1 MINMA
6 LHMRNRIPA
15 FFRRKKVKKE
25 KPSASSAPAKI
36 VTQKRDPKRRRIF
49 HLSLHDQILFVRRLA
64 ILLKAGVPIFESL
77 RMMKKHMSS
86 RSATI
91 LVDELTVGVERG
103 QFLHVSLEKHRR
115 HLGDFAL
122 NIIRIGEISGMLPE
136 NLSYLADELEKKRR
150 LRNKVRS
157 ALIYPAI
164 IVVATIGIVIMLTV
178 YVFPKI
184 LPILRGF
191 KGELPITTRTLIFVS
206 DLLVNHGF
214 LIGGIII
221 GVAVALALLSRIRKV
236 RFFLD
241 WGILQIPILGKLFQ
255 YYHIVNFCRTL
266 GLLLK
271 SDVRI
276 MEASLITAET
286 STSFVYKKSLVE
298 LAETVKKGGKMSL
311 YLEGRENLYPPMVSQ
326 MLTVGE
332 VSGKLSDSLL
342 YLADIYEEEIDE
354 LTKNL
359 SSTIEPLLMIVM
371 GLIVGFV
378 AISIITP
385 IYQLTQ
391 NLRP

>member
-1 MINMA
+1 
-6 LHMRNRIPA
+6 MRNRIPA
-15 FFRRKKVKKE
+15 FFRRKKGKKE
-25 KPSASSAPAKI
+25 KPPASSAPAASA
-36 VTQKRDPKRRRIF
+36 TQKRDSKRRRIF

-86 RSATI
+86 RSALI

-150 LRNKVRS
+150 LHNKVRG
-157 ALIYPAI
+157 ALVYPAI

-178 YVFPKI
+178 YIFPKV

-191 KGELPITTRTLIFVS
+191 KGELPFTTRTLIFVS
-206 DLLVNHGF
+206 DLLTNQGF
-214 LIGGIII
+214 LIAGVLL

-241 WGILQIPILGKLFQ
+241 WSILKIPILGNLFQ

-286 STSFVYKKSLVE
+286 STNFVYRKSLTE

-311 YLEGRENLYPPMVSQ
+311 YLEGREHLYPPMVSQ
-326 MLTVGE
+326 MITVGE

-342 YLADIYEEEIDE
+342 YLADIYENEIDE

-359 SSTIEPLLMIVM
+359 SSTIEPLLMVVM

>member
-1 MINMA
+1 
-6 LHMRNRIPA
+6 MRIRNKIPA
-15 FFRRKKVKKE
+15 FFRRKKGKKE
-25 KPSASSAPAKI
+25 KSPVTPASPTSAKTM
-36 VTQKRDPKRRRIF
+36 TQKRDPKPRRIF
-49 HLSLHDQILFVRRLA
+49 HLSLHDQILFARRLA

-103 QFLHVSLEKHRR
+103 QFLHVSLERHRR

-136 NLSYLADELEKKRR
+136 NLSYLADELEKKKR

-157 ALIYPAI
+157 ALVYPAI
-164 IVVATIGIVIMLTV
+164 IVAATTGIVIMLTV

-206 DLLVNHGF
+206 DLLTNQGF
-214 LIGGIII
+214 LIGGILI
-221 GVAVALALLSRIRKV
+221 GVVIALALLSRIRKV

-241 WGILQIPILGKLFQ
+241 WGILQIPIIGKLFQ

-276 MEASLITAET
+276 MEATLITAET
-286 STSFVYKKSLVE
+286 STNFVYKKSLTG

-311 YLEGRENLYPPMVSQ
+311 YLEGSENLYPPMVSQ
-326 MLTVGE
+326 MITVGE
-332 VSGKLSDSLL
+332 VSGKLSDSLV

>member
-1 MINMA
+1 M
-6 LHMRNRIPA
+6 
-15 FFRRKKVKKE
+15 
-25 KPSASSAPAKI
+25 
-36 VTQKRDPKRRRIF
+36 
-49 HLSLHDQILFVRRLA
+49 
-64 ILLKAGVPIFESL
+64 
-77 RMMKKHMSS
+77 
-86 RSATI
+86 
-91 LVDELTVGVERG
+91 
-103 QFLHVSLEKHRR
+103 
-115 HLGDFAL
+115 
-122 NIIRIGEISGMLPE
+122 
-136 NLSYLADELEKKRR
+136 
-150 LRNKVRS
+150 
-157 ALIYPAI
+157 YPAI

-178 YVFPKI
+178 YIFPKV

-191 KGELPITTRTLIFVS
+191 KGELPFTTRTLIFVS
-206 DLLVNHGF
+206 DLLTNQGF
-214 LIGGIII
+214 LIAGVLL

-241 WGILQIPILGKLFQ
+241 WSILKIPILGNLFQ

-286 STSFVYKKSLVE
+286 STNFVYRKSLTE

-311 YLEGRENLYPPMVSQ
+311 YLEGREHLYPPMVSQ
-326 MLTVGE
+326 MITVGE

-342 YLADIYEEEIDE
+342 YLADIYENEIDE

-359 SSTIEPLLMIVM
+359 SSTIEPLLMVVM

>member
-1 MINMA
+1 
-6 LHMRNRIPA
+6 MRNRIPA

-25 KPSASSAPAKI
+25 KAPVSSAPAASA
-36 VTQKRDPKRRRIF
+36 TQKKEPKRRRIF
-49 HLSLHDQILFVRRLA
+49 HLSLQDQILFARRLA

-77 RMMKKHMSS
+77 RMMKKHISS
-86 RSATI
+86 RSAAA
-91 LVDELTVGVERG
+91 LVEELTAGVERG

-136 NLSYLADELEKKRR
+136 NLAYLADELEKKRR
-150 LRNKVRS
+150 LRNKVRG
-157 ALIYPAI
+157 ALVYPAI

-178 YVFPKI
+178 YIFPKV

-206 DLLVNHGF
+206 DLLTNQGLFIAVILLGA
-214 LIGGIII
+214 
-221 GVAVALALLSRIRKV
+221 AVALALLSRIRIV

-241 WGILQIPILGKLFQ
+241 RAILEIPVLGNLFQ

-286 STSFVYKKSLVE
+286 STNFVYRKSLTE
-298 LAETVKKGGKMSL
+298 LSETVKKGGKISL
-311 YLEGRENLYPPMVSQ
+311 YLEGREHLYPPMVSQ
-326 MLTVGE
+326 MITVGE

-359 SSTIEPLLMIVM
+359 SSTIEPLLMVVM

>member
-1 MINMA
+1 MINTA
-6 LHMRNRIPA
+6 LHIRNRILA
-15 FFRRKKVKKE
+15 FFGRKKRKKE
-25 KPSASSAPAKI
+25 KQPVSSARA
-36 VTQKRDPKRRRIF
+36 TSALQKRDPKRRRIF
-49 HLSLHDQILFVRRLA
+49 HLSLHDQILFARRLA

-136 NLSYLADELEKKRR
+136 NLAYLADELEKKRR

-178 YVFPKI
+178 YIFPKV

-206 DLLVNHGF
+206 DLLTNQGF

-241 WGILQIPILGKLFQ
+241 RVVLQIPILGRLFQ
-255 YYHIVNFCRTL
+255 YYHIVNFCQ
-266 GLLLK
+266 
-271 SDVRI
+271 I
-276 MEASLITAET
+276 
-286 STSFVYKKSLVE
+286 
-298 LAETVKKGGKMSL
+298 
-311 YLEGRENLYPPMVSQ
+311 GR
-326 MLTVGE
+326 
-332 VSGKLSDSLL
+332 
-342 YLADIYEEEIDE
+342 AH
-354 LTKNL
+354 
-359 SSTIEPLLMIVM
+359 
-371 GLIVGFV
+371 
-378 AISIITP
+378 
-385 IYQLTQ
+385 
-391 NLRP
+391 

>member
-1 MINMA
+1 MINTA
-6 LHMRNRIPA
+6 LHIRNRILA
-15 FFRRKKVKKE
+15 FFGRKKRKKE
-25 KPSASSAPAKI
+25 KQPVSSAPA
-36 VTQKRDPKRRRIF
+36 TSALQKRDPKRRRIF
-49 HLSLHDQILFVRRLA
+49 HLSLNDQILFARRLA

-103 QFLHVSLEKHRR
+103 QFLHVSLEK
-115 HLGDFAL
+115 
-122 NIIRIGEISGMLPE
+122 N
-136 NLSYLADELEKKRR
+136 RR

-178 YVFPKI
+178 YIFPKI

-206 DLLVNHGF
+206 DLLTNHGL
-214 LIGGIII
+214 LIGGILL
-221 GVAVALALLSRIRKV
+221 GVVVALTLLSRIQKV

-241 WGILQIPILGKLFQ
+241 RVVLQIPILGRLFQ

-276 MEASLITAET
+276 MEATLITAET
-286 STSFVYKKSLVE
+286 STSFVYKKSLME

-311 YLEGRENLYPPMVSQ
+311 YLESRENLYPPMVSQ
-326 MLTVGE
+326 MITVGE
-332 VSGKLSDSLL
+332 VSGKLSDSLV

-391 NLRP
+391 NLQP